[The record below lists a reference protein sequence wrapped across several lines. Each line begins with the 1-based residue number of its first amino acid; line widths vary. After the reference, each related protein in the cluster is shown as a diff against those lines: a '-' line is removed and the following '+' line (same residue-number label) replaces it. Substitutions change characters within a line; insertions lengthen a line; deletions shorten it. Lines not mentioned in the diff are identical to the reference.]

1 MHGSYKNHRE
11 VELLASH
18 ELDRG
23 ESRREL
29 RRKAE
34 AWIEKTA
41 IAALLIGGI
50 IQALYAVA

>member
-11 VELLASH
+11 VALHASH
-18 ELDRG
+18 ELDRM
-23 ESRREL
+23 ESRRE
-29 RRKAE
+29 RRWKAE

-41 IAALLIGGI
+41 ITALLIGGT